1 MPIKNTTNRNVIAN
15 SKIKIIRIIRHI
27 PLTIFFIFFGKYPK
41 KYLSKKFKFYY

>member
-1 MPIKNTTNRNVIAN
+1 MPIKKTTKRNVIA
-15 SKIKIIRIIRHI
+15 SSRIRIIRTIRHI